1 MLWHPTV
8 KENGSSY
15 RGINQTSAKQYG
27 LKRIWML
34 RERIKQVRLIYNSQH
49 VRHRWQ
55 HATIHKQHKQF
66 TTVYTPHSTFN
77 QLVIFHFGHHN
88 YTFRHCS
95 AHEQELHNRQHFT
108 SAHGPLSSQLRT
120 NPNYAL
126 VSALWWANQHHIAS
140 TILSAAPKYRA
151 QSAKHCS
158 PFHTPWPPYIGA
170 YRNDVRVSRPFT
182 RDLHMRFA
190 IPVKIS
196 IISSV
201 AFCISNSSSFTS
213 PVSKPSKLVGILT
226 SNTSSILDTKYAHT
240 EKKQNHFI
248 PFCHNCNYSAHK
260 VSDDSSVILSTQI
273 LIYLTV
279 PKKWQIIY
287 DHIFTSIYYSHK
299 PFSHFSYSTILSSI
313 KSYPISYPMSSK
325 SLVS

>member
-182 RDLHMRFA
+182 RYLHMRFA

-240 EKKQNHFI
+240 EKNRIISFH
-248 PFCHNCNYSAHK
+248 
-260 VSDDSSVILSTQI
+260 SVITAITQH
-273 LIYLTV
+273 TRSV
-279 PKKWQIIY
+279 MTHRSSFQHKSSFTWQY
-287 DHIFTSIYYSHK
+287 
-299 PFSHFSYSTILSSI
+299 PRSYT
-313 KSYPISYPMSSK
+313 
-325 SLVS
+325 

>member
-55 HATIHKQHKQF
+55 HATIHKPHKQF
-66 TTVYTPHSTFN
+66 TTVFTPHSTFN

-140 TILSAAPKYRA
+140 TILSAAPKCRV

-158 PFHTPWPPYIGA
+158 PFQSPWPPYIGA

-182 RDLHMRFA
+182 RYLHMRLA

-201 AFCISNSSSFTS
+201 AFCISKSPSLTS
-213 PVSKPSKLVGILT
+213 PVSKPSKLVGIIT
-226 SNTSSILDTKYAHT
+226 SNAPLILDTKHIRT
-240 EKKQNHFI
+240 QKQKHFY
-248 PFCHNCNYSAHK
+248 PFSHNCNYSAHK
-260 VSDDSSVILSTQI
+260 ASDDSSVILSTQI
-273 LIYLTV
+273 LIYLSFMNTFLLL
-279 PKKWQIIY
+279 
-287 DHIFTSIYYSHK
+287 FTFTKFHSFMSLT
-299 PFSHFSYSTILSSI
+299 STILSRS
-313 KSYPISYPMSSK
+313 KSYLMSHPMSSN
-325 SLVS
+325 SLLS